1 MNYSAENTVLWNFII
16 QMGFICGVLVIGN
29 VLRLKLPFIK
39 KTMMPTSVLS
49 GFILLFLRIADIL
62 PIDINFLEMVTY
74 HGIGLG
80 FIAMSLRI
88 SEKSSLKNQ
97 DFLALKNGA
106 LIVSTY
112 LVQGIVGLIISLG
125 FAYTVFPSFFK
136 ASGILLPMG
145 YGQGPGQA
153 SNIGATYENLGF
165 VGGRSYGLAIAA
177 SGYLCAC
184 IVGVIYLNYLAKKK
198 RIVRENHDDISG
210 SVTVEIFQDKGEMP
224 ISESMDKFSMQ
235 VALVIIVYALTFGIT
250 KIATFLLDKYAPGV
264 SSLLSPVL
272 WGFNFITG
280 SVIAVAFRGLFSR
293 LRRLNVMKK
302 QYQNNYL
309 LSRISGLCFDI
320 MIVGGIAS
328 IDFNDISGLWGPFIV
343 TILAG
348 AVVTFIYIKW
358 VTDRIY
364 KGYEVEGF
372 LSMFGMLTGTIS
384 SGILLLREVDPL
396 FKTPAGN
403 NLITGSSTAIVLAL
417 PLLVLIGLAPKSD
430 VWTWLVLVLITVYLG
445 FLLLLLFKLK
455 KRQKSEN
462 LNQD

>member
-88 SEKSSLKNQ
+88 PEKSSLKNQ

>member
-49 GFILLFLRIADIL
+49 GFLLLFLRIANIL
-62 PIDINFLEMVTY
+62 PIDVKFLEMVTY
-74 HGIGLG
+74 HGIALG

-88 SEKSSLKNQ
+88 AEKNTLKDQ
-97 DFLALKNGA
+97 EYLALKSGA

-165 VGGRSYGLAIAA
+165 TGGRSYGLAIAA
-177 SGYLCAC
+177 CGYLCAC

-198 RIVRENHDDISG
+198 KIVRESYDEISG

-235 VALVIIVYALTFGIT
+235 VGLVIMVYALTFGIT
-250 KIATFLLDKYAPGV
+250 KWATFLLGTYAPGV

-272 WGFNFITG
+272 WGFNFIIG
-280 SVIAVAFRGLFSR
+280 SVLATVLRVIFNR
-293 LRRLNVMKK
+293 LRSMKVMTK

-309 LSRISGLCFDI
+309 LSRISGLCFDL
-320 MIVGGIAS
+320 MIVTGIAS
-328 IDFNDISGLWGPFIV
+328 IEINDISGLWGPFIV

-348 AVVTFIYIKW
+348 AVVTFIYIKY

-364 KGYEVEGF
+364 KGYEIEGF

-403 NLITGSSTAIVLAL
+403 NLVTGSSTAIILAI
-417 PLLVLIGLAPKSD
+417 PLLVLIGLAPQSD
-430 VWTWLVLVLITVYLG
+430 LWTWLVLLLITVYFS
-445 FLLLLLFKLK
+445 FLLLLLLKLK
-455 KRQKSEN
+455 KRQKKEN
-462 LNQD
+462 LNQG